1 MAATTDIALMAHLM
15 RRAGFSAR
23 RAELEQY
30 VALGYAAMVERLLT
44 PLENDGV
51 DQDIVDRYYIDIDDS
66 RNSDATNAGWLY
78 RMINTANPL
87 KEKMALFWH
96 SLFATAYVK
105 VENGRAMTTQIEMFR
120 QHGLG
125 NFRTMLLELSRDPA
139 MIIWLDN
146 DTNRKGSPNENYG
159 RELLELFSM
168 GVGNYS
174 EEDVQ
179 ECARAFT
186 GWTIAHFNARYPWG
200 PYPME
205 FEYRPADHDDDEKT
219 FLGQQGRFNGEDII
233 DIIVRHPATGRF
245 LAGKFYNFFV
255 SDDPAPADAIETLS
269 SAYSQSNYD
278 IRSVMRVLLRSD
290 FFKDSTYAKVK
301 SPAEVVAGV
310 LRLVGEFQEPKPGLL
325 ETTYESKYMGQ
336 ELLNPPTVEGWH
348 TGREWIDSGSL
359 VGRVNFSADQVGS
372 TGQPGIQDIIDRLS
386 TGAKIITPDALVD
399 GCLDLIGPLTLAEKT
414 RAPLL
419 AKARSAGELRLANEA
434 DQLELARRVG
444 EMLQLIVATREFQF
458 A

>member
-44 PLENDGV
+44 PLESDGV

-87 KEKMALFWH
+87 EEKMALFWH

-146 DTNRKGSPNENYG
+146 DTNHKGSPNENYG

-168 GVGNYS
+168 G
-174 EEDVQ
+174 
-179 ECARAFT
+179 
-186 GWTIAHFNARYPWG
+186 
-200 PYPME
+200 
-205 FEYRPADHDDDEKT
+205 
-219 FLGQQGRFNGEDII
+219 
-233 DIIVRHPATGRF
+233 
-245 LAGKFYNFFV
+245 
-255 SDDPAPADAIETLS
+255 
-269 SAYSQSNYD
+269 
-278 IRSVMRVLLRSD
+278 
-290 FFKDSTYAKVK
+290 
-301 SPAEVVAGV
+301 
-310 LRLVGEFQEPKPGLL
+310 EPL
-325 ETTYESKYMGQ
+325 
-336 ELLNPPTVEGWH
+336 
-348 TGREWIDSGSL
+348 
-359 VGRVNFSADQVGS
+359 
-372 TGQPGIQDIIDRLS
+372 
-386 TGAKIITPDALVD
+386 
-399 GCLDLIGPLTLAEKT
+399 
-414 RAPLL
+414 
-419 AKARSAGELRLANEA
+419 
-434 DQLELARRVG
+434 
-444 EMLQLIVATREFQF
+444 
-458 A
+458 